1 MVCCIPTYSFVRLQ
15 LCLSPPPPHTHLAVT
30 VTGDKSPALLVEFA
44 VSLCGQ
50 FPLDV
55 QLESCSL
62 LLQHTETLMD
72 RRHGEGLTEWR
83 RLRWDTLGDCYQCL

>member
-1 MVCCIPTYSFVRLQ
+1 MSE
-15 LCLSPPPPHTHLAVT
+15 LCLSTPPLHLAVT

-72 RRHGEGLTEWR
+72 RRHGDGEGLTEWR
-83 RLRWDTLGDCYQCL
+83 RLSWDTVGDIFSSIK